1 MLTICYL
8 QCQKMTIVT
17 ITSTSLSKIS
27 ITPFFTLQSNTQ
39 RYKTMIVSVG
49 TVVNDCIDKSTI

>member
-1 MLTICYL
+1 
-8 QCQKMTIVT
+8 MTIVT